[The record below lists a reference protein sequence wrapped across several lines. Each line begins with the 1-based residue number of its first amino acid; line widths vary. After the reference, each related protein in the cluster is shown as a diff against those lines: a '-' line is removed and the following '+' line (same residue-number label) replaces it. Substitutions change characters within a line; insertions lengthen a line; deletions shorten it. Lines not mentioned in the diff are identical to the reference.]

1 MSRAIPLGDL
11 PDGAHAEVLELRSNS
26 AARLD
31 RLGALGLLPGSWITV
46 LQHHPALVV
55 RVGESEI
62 SFDHDI
68 AAEIFVRP
76 A

>member
-1 MSRAIPLGDL
+1 MSRAIPLGEL
-11 PDGAHAEVLELRSNS
+11 PDGGRGEVLELRSTS

-31 RLGALGLLPGSWITV
+31 RLGALGLLPGSWVTV

-62 SFDHDI
+62 SFDHEV
-68 AAEIFVRP
+68 AAEILVRP

>member
-1 MSRAIPLGDL
+1 MRELVPLHRL
-11 PDGAHAEVLELRSNS
+11 PVGAHGEVMELRSRS

-31 RLGALGLLPGSWITV
+31 RLGALGVLPGSLVTV
-46 LQHHPALVV
+46 LQRRPALVV

-68 AAEIFVRP
+68 AAEILVRP